1 MATDLE
7 GNFTVSKEL
16 QVDLCVLKRSP
27 ALTRYKA
34 REDLFRCA
42 ACCSHILARCF
53 SEFLLFLWQDIFPVQ
68 LSTNQCLS
76 LNQGKESKEVKEESA
91 EERLR
96 RRAYERGCQR
106 LKKRIEGL

>member
-7 GNFTVSKEL
+7 GNLTASKEF
-16 QVDLCVLKRSP
+16 QVDIGILKRSP
-27 ALTRYKA
+27 ALTHCKA
-34 REDLFRCA
+34 REGLFRCA
-42 ACCSHILARCF
+42 ASHALARCF
-53 SEFLLFLWQDIFPVQ
+53 RELLLCIWQDVFPVKSS
-68 LSTNQCLS
+68 LSNQCLS
-76 LNQGKESKEVKEESA
+76 PNQGKENKEVKEESA

>member
-1 MATDLE
+1 MTGVSLKYLLLLLITRLE
-7 GNFTVSKEL
+7 EACLGVLPASVTHCHIVSRKF
-16 QVDLCVLKRSP
+16 VLSISRC
-27 ALTRYKA
+27 L
-34 REDLFRCA
+34 REF
-42 ACCSHILARCF
+42 LARHLPCAVVA
-53 SEFLLFLWQDIFPVQ
+53 S
-68 LSTNQCLS
+68 NQCLS

>member
-1 MATDLE
+1 MLRTPL
-7 GNFTVSKEL
+7 N
-16 QVDLCVLKRSP
+16 LC
-27 ALTRYKA
+27 
-34 REDLFRCA
+34 LF
-42 ACCSHILARCF
+42 
-53 SEFLLFLWQDIFPVQ
+53 
-68 LSTNQCLS
+68 